1 MTNICLDISMKHLLL
16 KISITLTASL
26 FSVFV
31 NASTYDVHT
40 IMENPQ
46 LATRWQEDARALLY
60 ATVDGAEY
68 LIAPTHP
75 DWNQAYIE
83 VKFEDDFDGD
93 GLLDAVVSTSHGG
106 NCCGPNYFV
115 VSHRGEGFF
124 AVYTHQ
130 DMTGWPSVSLN
141 LDYGEK
147 LLKVS
152 NSSLGLKHPITEEQI
167 SFFRFAKG
175 KLDRISYAT
184 NSAVVA
190 ALIEVTAQDVEND
203 KKTINFDVDADG
215 IEEEIVVSFWD
226 RWQVATF
233 GNIESSSMGS
243 IGFSNGCSRIGF
255 LSSMTNGVHDIVCDR
270 NSILRYDL
278 QSRRYQ

>member
-1 MTNICLDISMKHLLL
+1 MRNVLL
-16 KISITLTASL
+16 KISMTLAASL
-26 FSVFV
+26 VSSILHAAKYEVRSV
-31 NASTYDVHT
+31 T
-40 IMENPQ
+40 EKPE
-46 LATRWQEDARALLY
+46 LETRWQENARVLLY
-60 ATVDGAEY
+60 ATVDGTEY
-68 LIAPTHP
+68 LIAPAHP

-83 VKFEDDFDGD
+83 VEFEDDFDGD
-93 GLLDAVVSTSHGG
+93 GLIDAVVSTSHFG

-130 DMTGWPSVSLN
+130 DMTGWPSVSLS

-152 NSSLGLKHPITEEQI
+152 NSSQGLKHPITEEQI
-167 SFFRFAKG
+167 SLFRFAKG
-175 KLDRISYAT
+175 KLERISYAT
-184 NSAVVA
+184 NSAVIA
-190 ALIEVTAQDVEND
+190 ALVEVIAQDVEKV

-215 IEEEIVVSFWD
+215 IDEAIVVSFWD

-233 GNIESSSMGS
+233 ENIESSSMGAL
-243 IGFSNGCSRIGF
+243 GFSHGCSRIGF

-270 NSILRYDL
+270 NRILRYDF
-278 QSRRYQ
+278 QSARYQ

>member
-1 MTNICLDISMKHLLL
+1 MANICLTIAMRNVLL
-16 KISITLTASL
+16 KISMTLAASL
-26 FSVFV
+26 VSSILHAAKYEVRSV
-31 NASTYDVHT
+31 T
-40 IMENPQ
+40 EKPE
-46 LATRWQEDARALLY
+46 LETRWQENARVLLY
-60 ATVDGAEY
+60 ATVDGTEY
-68 LIAPTHP
+68 LIAPAHP

-83 VKFEDDFDGD
+83 VEFEDDFDGD
-93 GLLDAVVSTSHGG
+93 GLIDAVVSTSHFG

-130 DMTGWPSVSLN
+130 DMTGWPSVSLS

-152 NSSLGLKHPITEEQI
+152 NSSQGLKHPITEEQI
-167 SFFRFAKG
+167 SLFRFAKG
-175 KLDRISYAT
+175 KLERISYAT
-184 NSAVVA
+184 NSAVIA
-190 ALIEVTAQDVEND
+190 ALVEVIAQDVEKV

-215 IEEEIVVSFWD
+215 IDEAIVVSFWD

-233 GNIESSSMGS
+233 ENIESSSMGAL
-243 IGFSNGCSRIGF
+243 GFSHGCSRIGF

-270 NSILRYDL
+270 NRILRYDF
-278 QSRRYQ
+278 QSARYQ